1 MSNMEVS
8 ERIIV
13 ALNVPT
19 FDEACQLMDQLG
31 LNFSAKDVK
40 DDIGIFLLQKNT
52 KFIKMF

>member
-1 MSNMEVS
+1 MMPLSQKRENMRGVPGDKFVS
-8 ERIIV
+8 
-13 ALNVPT
+13 
-19 FDEACQLMDQLG
+19 QLMDQLG